1 MRFSRNGYN
10 SDDIAQSEY
19 SQVPEITSIQMET
32 LTVKLSVSF
41 VFLVSTQHSSI
52 SCVLWVCRIR
62 VAYGKYKNN
71 VQHAKYNLQM
81 KYALWLYLTEK
92 WAEIRATVT
101 PIIKSCKGMYSSVR
115 VFKYAHCLVQI
126 VIKFLFIGVAH
137 VQMLWTYKNL
147 QKLSKFCSERKQ
159 VASYLSSTD
168 CMTDVFA
175 ANKQKCKE
183 KWHIITIVYV
193 CNARACKHLS
203 VFHYID
209 DPQSFETNF

>member
-71 VQHAKYNLQM
+71 VQHERDVKVNTTHNSTR
-81 KYALWLYLTEK
+81 ALK
-92 WAEIRATVT
+92 
-101 PIIKSCKGMYSSVR
+101 
-115 VFKYAHCLVQI
+115 
-126 VIKFLFIGVAH
+126 KFVLI
-137 VQMLWTYKNL
+137 N
-147 QKLSKFCSERKQ
+147 
-159 VASYLSSTD
+159 
-168 CMTDVFA
+168 
-175 ANKQKCKE
+175 
-183 KWHIITIVYV
+183 
-193 CNARACKHLS
+193 
-203 VFHYID
+203 
-209 DPQSFETNF
+209 

>member
-137 VQMLWTYKNL
+137 VQMIWIYKNCQSFVL
-147 QKLSKFCSERKQ
+147 N
-159 VASYLSSTD
+159 
-168 CMTDVFA
+168 
-175 ANKQKCKE
+175 ANKLQA
-183 KWHIITIVYV
+183 IYPALIVWLTFWQLTSK
-193 CNARACKHLS
+193 NAKKYNKLLLL
-203 VFHYID
+203 
-209 DPQSFETNF
+209 